1 MNKND
6 TAIDR
11 EKAGK
16 MFELNEK
23 YKDFPERIS
32 EYEIDGKKYIVHSR
46 FVGEKNIDETW
57 DSFVSSWKKIGGDEV
72 TAEVNAWYAKQTK

>member
-1 MNKND
+1 MNKNT
-6 TAIDR
+6 TAVDR
-11 EKAGK
+11 EKAGM

-46 FVGEKNIDETW
+46 FIGE
-57 DSFVSSWKKIGGDEV
+57 
-72 TAEVNAWYAKQTK
+72 

>member
-6 TAIDR
+6 TAIER

-23 YKDFPERIS
+23 YKDCPLPGK
-32 EYEIDGKKYIVHSR
+32 IDTKKH
-46 FVGEKNIDETW
+46 
-57 DSFVSSWKKIGGDEV
+57 
-72 TAEVNAWYAKQTK
+72 TKVE

>member
-32 EYEIDGKKYIVHSR
+32 EYEIDGKSTLFTVA
-46 FVGEKNIDETW
+46 
-57 DSFVSSWKKIGGDEV
+57 SSERKIS
-72 TAEVNAWYAKQTK
+72 TK

>member
-6 TAIDR
+6 TAAER

-23 YKDFPERIS
+23 YKDFPERVL
-32 EYEIDGKKYIVHSR
+32 EYEIDGRS
-46 FVGEKNIDETW
+46 T
-57 DSFVSSWKKIGGDEV
+57 SFTAASLERKIS
-72 TAEVNAWYAKQTK
+72 TK